1 MEEFILVTSVDVT
14 DGVEEEFNRWYN
26 EHHLPE
32 VLACPG
38 FVSATRYECTAGQ
51 PRYLAIYQLESEAA
65 LTTPEM
71 QRVRGWG
78 EMFPHVRNFH
88 ERVYRRIHSAAA
100 VQAQRGHGR

>member
-1 MEEFILVTSVDVT
+1 MQRAVLITSVDVAAGAE
-14 DGVEEEFNRWYN
+14 DEFNRWYN
-26 EHHLPE
+26 DVHLPE

-38 FVSATRYECTAGQ
+38 FASATRYECTDGQ
-51 PRYLAIYQLESEAA
+51 PRYLAIYELESEEA

-88 ERVYRRIHSAAA
+88 ERIYRQFLTAEAPSA
-100 VQAQRGHGR
+100 